1 MFDPFEFDLFKHLW
15 VNFFE
20 KFVIVSWRFM
30 PFPVYSEEVFRENIT
45 FVHTNDW
52 LAIRKLNTDLKN
64 PNSEIVLHSGDF
76 ALYYI
81 GAYDSKSA
89 CITTDNPPKFVEEIS
104 TIIKSGG

>member
-1 MFDPFEFDLFKHLW
+1 MDLKLYAIYDKKAEEFG
-15 VNFFE
+15 N
-20 KFVIVSWRFM
+20 
-30 PFPVYSEEVFRENIT
+30 P

-104 TIIKSGG
+104 TIIKTGG